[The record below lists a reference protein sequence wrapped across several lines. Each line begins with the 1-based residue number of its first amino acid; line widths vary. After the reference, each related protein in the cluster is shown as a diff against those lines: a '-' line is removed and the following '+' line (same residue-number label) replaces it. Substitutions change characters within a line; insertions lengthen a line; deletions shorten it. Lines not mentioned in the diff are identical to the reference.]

1 MNKGEKVVSGL
12 MIILIIAF
20 VSFSVLL
27 FKSMGMA
34 HNPVVQYVEKESET
48 VEPPELAE
56 IQLSRLEFYK
66 SQARYYNLMSI
77 DYEDNLRTRGLLN
90 DE

>member
-27 FKSMGMA
+27 FKSLELSRQT
-34 HNPVVQYVEKESET
+34 VVTDIEKEAEP
-48 VEPPELAE
+48 VEAPELAE

-66 SQARYYNLMSI
+66 SQARYYNLISI
-77 DYEDNLRTRGLLN
+77 DYEDNLRARGLLE
-90 DE
+90 D